1 MFLYRKYGT
10 YILEF
15 MKERS
20 EDGYISV
27 STSSLREILNK
38 SKISYNDLL
47 LILEHYSS
55 VTIYKS
61 QVVWIQNEDEA
72 KLLVDELNTLITMMG
87 TRIIYL

>member
-47 LILEHYSS
+47 LILEHYPS
-55 VTIYKS
+55 TKIYKS

-87 TRIIYL
+87 TRII